1 MTTSNRTHDGYTVPT
16 ASDLM
21 VARAEL
27 SEFVRFKAIETE
39 ESVGFGFTGCPDA
52 PSEYQ
57 QLRGA
62 YADSVA
68 IKTPLPIYSEHC
80 DTSIYLAPKDNMC
93 LRFWHDVHHVKLGLS
108 FNLDDEL
115 ELATWHCLQLERAG
129 FDPAGT
135 AWRLFRADLVGQLYL
150 MAIHKRFP
158 HNQRRFAETCLVHGF
173 DVGILDEIRFIP
185 DTTFTPS
192 GPEDG
197 GEGKLA
203 LVRS

>member
-1 MTTSNRTHDGYTVPT
+1 M
-16 ASDLM
+16 
-21 VARAEL
+21 
-27 SEFVRFKAIETE
+27 
-39 ESVGFGFTGCPDA
+39 
-52 PSEYQ
+52 
-57 QLRGA
+57 
-62 YADSVA
+62 
-68 IKTPLPIYSEHC
+68 
-80 DTSIYLAPKDNMC
+80 
-93 LRFWHDVHHVKLGLS
+93 
-108 FNLDDEL
+108 
-115 ELATWHCLQLERAG
+115 ERAG

-185 DTTFTPS
+185 DASFTPS